1 MKFKTKQQGFS
12 LFMVMIL
19 MLVIALLVMVSVQSS
34 TTEMRMST
42 NEADRKFAVSLA
54 ENGLRE
60 AEGEIRRLA
69 QGVDGEIRFRANCQN
84 GYCAAADDGVNN
96 SMDGAYFKLDKTTNS
111 TVPAWERCTNST
123 NRCDVGSTVLDNG
136 CDTSNRCITTNDG
149 KVHYIIEYLGNRNLS
164 DDLATDYFRVTS
176 RARGNNQ
183 DTIVT
188 LQTHVELQTP

>member
-60 AEGEIRRLA
+60 AEGKIRQLA
-69 QGVDGEIRFRANCQN
+69 QGPNVITFTAECTN
-84 GYCAAADDGVNN
+84 GYCAAAEDGVNN
-96 SMDGAYFKLDKTTNS
+96 SMEGAYFKLDKTANS
-111 TVPAWERCTNST
+111 AVPAWERCTNST
-123 NRCDVGSTVLDNG
+123 NRCDVGKTVLDNG
-136 CDTSNRCITTNDG
+136 CNTSNRCITTNNG
-149 KVHYIIEYLGNRNLS
+149 KVHYVIEYLGNRSLS
-164 DDLATDYFRVTS
+164 DELVTDYFRVTS